1 MAVPGS
7 ADQMRV
13 EVADVTYDHSTG
25 TYYLVL
31 REKARQRVLPI
42 TIGDEE
48 ARAIMFELHGIKPE
62 RPLTYELLLNVLQQT
77 GNQLDRVV
85 IGEVRDEV
93 YYAKVYLDQ
102 GRYEVDSRPS
112 DAIALAVGAKAPIFV
127 AEKLL
132 QAATS
137 ETAAPVATTVTAF
150 GITVQELT
158 PELAQYFGVDI
169 HSGVLVAD
177 LDPAAQNAG
186 VNRGDILT
194 GVNGST
200 IESAQ
205 DYARAVSKSGDN
217 SKVSLTFQ
225 REGVTRALTLDTSHT
240 PSHP

>member
-1 MAVPGS
+1 MRRVPRR
-7 ADQMRV
+7 Q
-13 EVADVTYDHSTG
+13 
-25 TYYLVL
+25 VL
-31 REKARQRVLPI
+31 RRLHRVQQGQHVPKMRNGRSNHEDVDRVHERHVLS
-42 TIGDEE
+42 GYREV
-48 ARAIMFELHGIKPE
+48 LHRIV
-62 RPLTYELLLNVLQQT
+62 R
-77 GNQLDRVV
+77 DRVV

-93 YYAKVYLDQ
+93 YYAKVYLDH

-200 IESAQ
+200 IESAE
-205 DYARAVSKSGDN
+205 APSSF
-217 SKVSLTFQ
+217 S
-225 REGVTRALTLDTSHT
+225 TRPVNVVLPAPHA
-240 PSHP
+240 PSMAMTRPSRPR